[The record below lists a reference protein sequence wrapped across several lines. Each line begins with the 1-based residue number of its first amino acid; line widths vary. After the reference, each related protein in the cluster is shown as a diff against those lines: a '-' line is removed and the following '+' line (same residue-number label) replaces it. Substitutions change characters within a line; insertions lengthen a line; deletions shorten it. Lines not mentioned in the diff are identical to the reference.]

1 MTKKVWKVV
10 AGRTNEEGR
19 FQGMETV
26 KTILATATRA
36 LEYVEE
42 LKQEIEKQGQWWMGY
57 AKGMENRPMVYAVEI
72 EVEEI

>member
-1 MTKKVWKVV
+1 MSED
-10 AGRTNEEGR
+10 GH

-26 KTILATATRA
+26 KTILATASRT

-42 LKQEIEKQGQWWMGY
+42 LKQEIEKQGQWWMSY